1 MSAIDE
7 LFSGVAEEQ
16 KSGSEIV
23 REQTGHVSDNNIACA
38 EEQFTHLFAFVF
50 NVPTYSSKIE
60 VIENITN
67 SLEYVFENLKA
78 LIDIHSTV
86 KPNFSL
92 AYNKSVAKFL
102 EKELEDESKSEY
114 HNLMFKY

>member
-38 EEQFTHLFAFVF
+38 EKQFTHLFAFVIDAPAYSRKF
-50 NVPTYSSKIE
+50 EIIKDVIHLNILFVLFMLNIIDAYKDTY
-60 VIENITN
+60 
-67 SLEYVFENLKA
+67 F
-78 LIDIHSTV
+78 
-86 KPNFSL
+86 
-92 AYNKSVAKFL
+92 
-102 EKELEDESKSEY
+102 
-114 HNLMFKY
+114 